1 MNAETELERHKQRY
15 AMLSDTIR
23 SQSNR
28 VAQLEERYRELRQ
41 ILEDEQRQNAE
52 RVDVE
57 QQQAIGQ
64 VAQRKT
70 HLNGMIDVI
79 GNALGEYARGLA
91 SLGSASPRDTKQLK
105 HMLKRGSRG
114 LQNPRDFYAYHVPQ
128 QQQQQQA
135 HLFTNHD
142 SQFVTLFVQHREQD
156 LLRLQAS
163 IAEVTRLMTHVSD
176 MVLEQGVMIQGI
188 EANLEQAERNVQ
200 RGNTQLARNLDYSC
214 QPHHYVCLGTAS
226 LFACFVFVF

>member
-41 ILEDEQRQNAE
+41 VLEEEQRQHAN
-52 RVDVE
+52 VE

-128 QQQQQQA
+128 QQQQQA

-163 IAEVTRLMTHVSD
+163 IAEVIRLMTHVSD
-176 MVLEQGVMIQGI
+176 MVLEQGIMIQGI

-200 RGNTQLARNLDYSC
+200 RGNTQLAHNLEYSCHC
-214 QPHHYVCLGTAS
+214 QPHHYVFLGTAS